1 MKKNTIAIIPA
12 RGGSKRIPRKNIRE
26 FCGHPILSYPIR
38 TALDSGLFA
47 RVIVST
53 DDSDVADVARHFGA
67 EAVDRPPEL
76 ADDHAPLGDVMAHEA
91 RRLEGADAPEF
102 ICFLLATAVFV
113 SVDVLAYGAFL
124 MQDERFDHA
133 LTAVPFPAPVQR
145 SFVCT
150 PAGGT
155 RMLMPGMYSMRS
167 QDLEQAY
174 YDAGQCYWGRTRCFM
189 KPGADYFNERT
200 TIIPMDHRLAVDI
213 DTPED
218 WEIAEIRYR
227 QTNGNHA

>member
-1 MKKNTIAIIPA
+1 MNVAIIPA
-12 RGGSKRIPRKNIRE
+12 RGGSKRIPRKNIRD

-53 DDSDVADVARHFGA
+53 DDPEVAAIARHYGA
-67 EAVDRPPEL
+67 EAVDRPHEL
-76 ADDHAPLGDVMAHEA
+76 ADDHASLGEVMAHEA
-91 RRLEGADAPEF
+91 RRLADTDEPEF

-113 SVDVLAYGAFL
+113 SIDVLARGASL
-124 MQDERFDHA
+124 MRDGRFDHV

-155 RMLMPGMYSMRS
+155 RMLMPEMYSMRS

-174 YDAGQCYWGRTRCFM
+174 HDAGQCYWGRTRCFIN
-189 KPGADYFNERT
+189 PGADYFNERT
-200 TIIPMDHRLAVDI
+200 TIIPMDHRLTVDI

-218 WEIAEIRYR
+218 WEIAKIRFR
-227 QTNGNHA
+227 QANGNHA